1 MIGLPEHAEPT
12 DRQPPGLAG
21 VVLRGVSF
29 AGAGYGTS
37 QVLTF
42 ATYLAL
48 AKLITPTAFG
58 IFAAGS
64 TVAGVGTIVGESG
77 MLAALIHRRD
87 RLDEAFNSAL
97 LATLTGGTLLTL
109 LGVATAPLVG
119 LYFDSHTARDVAAV
133 MAGTM
138 LLRLIALV
146 PDAHLQRRFSFFRRV
161 IIDPLSVL
169 AFAAGAVTGGAY
181 GLGVW
186 SLVIGTYA
194 AALVNVI
201 AAWALAGWRPHPSRA
216 SLAMW
221 RELARYGRSVV
232 GAEFIRRVTMEIPV
246 VVLGRF
252 ASTGA
257 LGQFT
262 YSYRVATQPLRALVN
277 VGGYVLLPAFSRI
290 AHDKQRFQMAVLRAL
305 RWVSTTSFPVGLLL
319 VPLGTPAV
327 VLLFGETWRDA
338 GYGAMALAG
347 YCAALSLDS
356 LASEAWKAYG
366 RPDMLP
372 RMHGLSLVL
381 TTICVGALVPF
392 GLIGVTIGMSVSAI
406 GVAAYAIWGMGKA
419 LDMSLSQMQ
428 REIWPAALASVV
440 MGGALFLLE
449 HFVVRSDRHGTAL
462 GLLLLA
468 AESVLGAV
476 AYLGLL
482 SVLAPATTRELAGGA
497 RGLAR
502 RLTAR

>member
-1 MIGLPEHAEPT
+1 VVALSEPVET
-12 DRQPPGLAG
+12 SERQPPGLAG
-21 VVLRGVSF
+21 VVMRGASF

-37 QVLTF
+37 QVITF

-48 AKLITPTAFG
+48 AKLITPAAFG
-58 IFAAGS
+58 TFAAGS

-97 LATLTGGTLLTL
+97 LATAAGGVLLTI
-109 LGVATAPLVG
+109 LGLATAPLVG
-119 LYFDSHTARDVAAV
+119 LYFHSHTARDVAAV
-133 MAGTM
+133 MAATM

-169 AFAAGAVTGGAY
+169 AFAAGSVAGGAY

-194 AALVNVI
+194 AALVNVVS
-201 AAWALAGWRPHPSRA
+201 AWALAGWRPHPSRA
-216 SLAMW
+216 SFAMW

-246 VVLGRF
+246 LFLGRF
-252 ASTGA
+252 SGA
-257 LGQFT
+257 GPLGQFT

-290 AHDKQRFQMAVLRAL
+290 ANERERFHMAVLRAL
-305 RWVSTTSFPVGLLL
+305 RWVAATSFPIGLLL
-319 VPLGTPAV
+319 VPLGPPAV
-327 VLLFGETWRDA
+327 VILFGARWRDA
-338 GYGAMALAG
+338 GYGAAALAG

-381 TTICVGALVPF
+381 SAICIGALVQF

-406 GVAAYAIWGMGKA
+406 GVAAYAIWGMSTA
-419 LDMSLSQMQ
+419 LGMSLGRMW
-428 REIWPAALASVV
+428 REIWPPALASIL
-440 MGGALFLLE
+440 MAGGLYLLE
-449 HFVVRSDRHGTAL
+449 HFVVQADRRGTLL
-462 GLLLLA
+462 GLILLA
-468 AESVLGAV
+468 AEAALGAV
-476 AYLGLL
+476 AYLAML
-482 SVLAPATTRELAGGA
+482 SVLAPASKRELVAGLRVLAA
-497 RGLAR
+497 RLR
-502 RLTAR
+502 R